1 MHSQADLVS
10 RILWPSP
17 PAHPSLPRSLSRSL
31 LMFCTFYVCVHF
43 ILPSASKTKLKEQK
57 LSRCVL
63 FSAVVDYW
71 QKFARVR
78 RERARVQGLCGSALT
93 TQLPLYSISMF
104 CSYLSPF
111 LSIYLSIY
119 LSICLLDHR
128 ITALV
133 KTSFLG
139 SLRTCENL
147 KLTRHP
153 VERNLSKMQ

>member
-1 MHSQADLVS
+1 MSITRKRRRALHSQADLVS
-10 RILWPSP
+10 RILWPSPPPP

-78 RERARVQGLCGSALT
+78 RERARAFKVFVARRSRRNCRSIVLVCSARIF
-93 TQLPLYSISMF
+93 LPF
-104 CSYLSPF
+104 SPF
-111 LSIYLSIY
+111 IYLSIY
-119 LSICLLDHR
+119 LFVS
-128 ITALV
+128 
-133 KTSFLG
+133 
-139 SLRTCENL
+139 
-147 KLTRHP
+147 
-153 VERNLSKMQ
+153 